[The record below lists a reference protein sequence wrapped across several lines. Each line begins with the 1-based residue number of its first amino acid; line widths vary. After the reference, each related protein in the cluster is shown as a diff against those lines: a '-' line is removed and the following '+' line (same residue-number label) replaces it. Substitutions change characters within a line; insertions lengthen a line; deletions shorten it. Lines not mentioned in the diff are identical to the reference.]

1 MYVYIYNRRGPKH
14 NVAIILIY
22 ESSHSIPDWFA
33 DIITINVYPI
43 ARKKVNSGIYS
54 SSAGNLGTAP
64 LYFLKNAERIRLEY
78 AFLLLTFLELYDN
91 GTKPCITNSM

>member
-1 MYVYIYNRRGPKH
+1 MYVYIYNRRGPKL

-43 ARKKVNSGIYS
+43 AHKKVNSGI
-54 SSAGNLGTAP
+54 
-64 LYFLKNAERIRLEY
+64 
-78 AFLLLTFLELYDN
+78 
-91 GTKPCITNSM
+91 